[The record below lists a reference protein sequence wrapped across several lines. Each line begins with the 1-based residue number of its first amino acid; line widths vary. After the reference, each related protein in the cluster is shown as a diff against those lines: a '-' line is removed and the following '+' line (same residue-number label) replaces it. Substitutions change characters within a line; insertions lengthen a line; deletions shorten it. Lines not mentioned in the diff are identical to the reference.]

1 MYQAYIAVIY
11 SWVNMHFTGEDLF
24 YFWCNNI
31 MLTLLWL
38 HLLIKLCFF
47 FLLFFS
53 EIIMQIGLHSIIWKK
68 YYLGEQNISFAFTSL
83 FYFVVN
89 AYILNFIF
97 IQFVKCGF
105 KGKSNFHSCSFVLV
119 FFSVFPFY
127 KFCLFETNIEVKY

>member
-1 MYQAYIAVIY
+1 
-11 SWVNMHFTGEDLF
+11 
-24 YFWCNNI
+24 

-38 HLLIKLCFF
+38 HLLIKLCF

-105 KGKSNFHSCSFVLV
+105 NGKSNFHSCSFVLV
-119 FFSVFPFY
+119 FFFPFFPFISFVY
-127 KFCLFETNIEVKY
+127 LKRISRLNISGNSKSFFYIFFKCIFFFS